1 MSVGAWYQDFHQLPE
16 SEVLDILA
24 EARRRTA
31 SLTQV
36 REPRAT
42 LAW

>member
-16 SEVLDILA
+16 SEVLEVLA

-31 SLTQV
+31 SLAKV
-36 REPRAT
+36 RVPRAT